1 MKKLLLFLM
10 MLAMAVPLW
19 AGLQTVTIHR
29 NEGQFSESNGVYY
42 CYKSGLM
49 MTFTSGMNNP
59 NYLVEHQQVYF
70 EVRSVNPEYIIKK
83 IVFHCVDNT
92 TSDNLD
98 CFYWGP
104 STIHIVQNWTYPSQ
118 PGTYTYSGY
127 TGTWRGTTN
136 KIQFTTEAKPV
147 RFGSVDIT
155 FEKETGDIFDLV
167 TADSLLQA
175 GHKYAIVNQYYP
187 TNSEDEGY
195 AMSTLMNDSY
205 STIGRTKVSFV
216 PNTNKHKVI
225 INDETRII
233 TLQTGTNVSDRP
245 WYLGSGSSTVKMRRA
260 SSQTGSATSAKGYTL
275 SFENIGSYPE
285 FFPVK
290 IEIGAEA
297 DNYPARIRF
306 CDNSANYNKPTDT
319 NYAIGHNNTYEY
331 FKVLDITS
339 TNSYAA
345 TQRVHLYKPA
355 QNYIITTERHPEDGG
370 EITLTD
376 GVLEINGNQTSQ
388 ELENVSFYVSV
399 NDGYTIQSVTA
410 TDANN
415 NPVTIECTS
424 QMLQGNSYKF
434 TMPGANVHIV
444 VNYAQANYHVIHTEC
459 DPTYGGEYTFN
470 SGTYDMNDQVV
481 SYNGNLVNF
490 GITASLGYVFTGIT
504 ATSDDGQSTVLQLTD
519 NGDGTYSF
527 VMPDNDVTLSA
538 TFDRVIGDIF
548 ELVTSGSQIV
558 EGSTYIIVSQNHD
571 VVMKHKSRS
580 ESTFQGAPIVEWP
593 LGVDDK
599 SKVRVDDNACFFR
612 MDDLVLNTSNNY
624 KSAYMNTLV
633 GYIGYNGYDG
643 TTGNVITTPDMSG
656 YNRAT
661 MYISAAASG
670 QNNYLCTFD
679 SIKTANR
686 TIRYEVGTNSFKIIN
701 YNNNSDERVWLYK
714 LAESYHNI
722 SVICTP
728 PEGGSVTT
736 SASSAQENETVT
748 FNVTTN
754 DGYNFDGVTVTYTDG
769 SAGTIPVTDNGDGSY
784 SFTMPDNAV
793 TINAEFSIIPVG
805 YAITTECIP
814 SNGGYFHVYVNNVNY
829 YGSANAMPGE
839 NVAVWVGTNPGYRI
853 ASVTAENLTTGEAVT
868 LTLDPN
874 NSNDAG
880 NTYDFTMPV
889 GNVHITAKFYTPL
902 FLLGTAMGR
911 TNWCPSGPEFAFDAE
926 NDQYYLD
933 VYFKGIRG
941 VPGQNDDEYGYFS
954 MAGAV
959 APVDWTNYGETY
971 SDRWGEV
978 QQRLAAEN
986 PNSDYNLVGDGSAD
1000 VVLYNDRPDNAF
1012 KIKAGVYRIIVN
1024 HDKNRMSIVQY
1035 KPSIAF
1041 DPVSGSPVNMND
1053 VVDIT
1058 SNLQDTVHHIA
1069 ARYGINEV
1077 AQKFRN
1083 TTDGGANWTSD
1094 ENSGQNGA
1102 QAVISHTG
1110 TTTVVAEAWIGYIT
1124 ARDTAEYVLRGITYV
1139 VNPDAAGTVT
1149 GPTSSSPG
1157 TTVTVTPTASNGYY
1171 LDNVTAT
1178 VTIDGVEQPV
1188 TLTDNGDG
1196 TYSFEMP
1203 DGDVTVTANFA
1214 AGYRIFTYCYP
1225 PEGGSI
1231 NVASSAEYGDQV
1243 NFTVNRSPG
1252 YALTNLRIINETT
1265 GEIETHYLTDDI
1277 DYTFYFYMP
1286 ASNVTIEATFEP
1298 GYDVTKRV
1306 VPNGNCVNTFDVWSE
1321 TWYPMVRNTY
1331 CVGDRIYCELMPV
1344 YNYQIDSV
1352 TLTNETTGEVIVLE
1366 CTDTIEVDVDQFH
1379 SPEIYYDYDF
1389 EMPASNVIITV
1400 YLSTIIDD
1408 TPLGFIERHDT
1419 YGSEEY
1425 VTVSDELI
1433 GTWMAKN
1440 YLWAK
1445 DQRPSNYFL
1454 NKTGEPIDFIRTKM
1468 KREVNEDGQK
1478 IDWQPEEWDQSN
1490 WVMLDFGRLPQFAD
1504 WEYDPAVYQ
1513 AMRETMQ
1520 NYVDNRILEKT
1531 ISGNYYCTGR
1541 PMEVLDEDFREV
1553 KCQHVIIL
1561 DKLPEHGPLATSESE
1576 SLGYPGYVEDPREWY
1591 HYSNPTS
1598 YKYNHYMSSN
1608 FDRNNSTSS
1617 GVAVSS
1623 DVIDDYANMGV
1634 TLNPNDRYFFMTPK
1648 DQEVAQVWGVW
1659 VGSRTFE
1666 FNGKTTT
1673 GDVFESYEYNL
1684 QDNVNTL
1691 GFSGSFYV
1699 PSWEFNRL
1707 DAPASNDP
1715 KYGKPGVDDEKEP
1728 LELNT
1733 AYIFHAAIKYMHV
1746 QDDVVSMPSVPLHAP
1761 VAPST
1766 STPNFYM
1773 VYPLD
1778 VMSSEGSA
1786 TSVREIRQAASTEID
1801 SIRYYNIMGQESET
1815 PFDGINIEVIRYKDG
1830 SSISK
1835 KILR

>member
-1 MKKLLLFLM
+1 MKKLLLLLM

-29 NEGQFSESNGVYY
+29 NEGQFEESNGVYY

-92 TSDNLD
+92 TNDNLD

-195 AMSTLMNDSY
+195 AMSTLMNESY
-205 STIGRTKVSFV
+205 NTIGRTKVSFV

-260 SSQTGSATSAKGYTL
+260 SSQTGSATSAKGYPL

-345 TQRVHLYKPA
+345 TQRVHLYRPA

-415 NPVTIECTS
+415 NPVTIDCT
-424 QMLQGNSYKF
+424 QTTLQGNRYAF
-434 TMPGANVHIV
+434 TMPAANVNIV

-470 SGTYDMNDQVV
+470 SGTFDTNNEVV
-481 SYNGNLVNF
+481 SYAGNNVNF
-490 GITASLGYVFTGIT
+490 GVTASQGYVFTGIT
-504 ATSDDGQSTVLQLTD
+504 ATSEDGQSTVLPLTD

-548 ELVTSGSQIV
+548 QLVESNQDIV
-558 EGSTYIIVSQNHD
+558 EGSTYIIVSQTSEK
-571 VVMKHKSRS
+571 VMKHWNRT
-580 ESTFQGAPIVEWP
+580 ETTFQGTPIVEW
-593 LGVDDK
+593 VTADMK
-599 SKVRVDDNACFFR
+599 KVRVDDNGCFFTL
-612 MDDLVLNTSNNY
+612 DDFSETSATSS
-624 KSAYMNTLV
+624 KRAVMNTLV
-633 GYIGYNGYDG
+633 GYLGYNG
-643 TTGNVITTPDMSG
+643 TNVTSTPDKSG
-656 YNRAT
+656 YNMAT
-661 MYISAAASG
+661 MFISSTVS
-670 QNNYLCTFD
+670 NFLCTFD
-679 SIKTANR
+679 LIENANIC
-686 TIRYEVGTNSFKIIN
+686 IRYDADGNFFKMVN
-701 YNNNSDERVWLYK
+701 YTSSPAGERVWLYR
-714 LAESYHNI
+714 LIETYHNI
-722 SVICTP
+722 STICTP
-728 PEGGSVTT
+728 PEGGSITVSTT
-736 SASSAQENETVT
+736 SAQADEVVT
-748 FNVTTN
+748 FSVTTN
-754 DGYNFDGVTVTYTDG
+754 EGYNFEGVSVTYTDG
-769 SAGTIPVTDNGDGSY
+769 TSGTIALTENADGTY

-793 TINAEFSIIPVG
+793 TITAEFSVIPVG

-814 SNGGYFHVYVNNVNY
+814 SGGGYCHVYVNNVNY
-829 YGSANAMPGE
+829 YGSANAMPSE
-839 NVAVWVGTNPGYRI
+839 NVAVWVGTNMGYRI
-853 ASVTAENLTTGEAVT
+853 ASVTAVNTTTGETVT

-880 NTYDFTMPV
+880 NTYTFTMPV
-889 GNVHITAKFYTPL
+889 GNVHITAKFYENL

-911 TNWCPSGPEFAFDAE
+911 TGWCASGPEFTFDPV
-926 NDQYYLD
+926 NDQYYID

-941 VPGQNDDEYGYFS
+941 VNGMDDDEYGYFS
-954 MAGAV
+954 MAKR
-959 APVDWTNYGETY
+959 VDNITWQTANNGDGNWEN
-971 SDRWGEV
+971 V
-978 QQRLAAEN
+978 QGRLAAEN
-986 PNSDYNLVGDGSAD
+986 QDPNNNLVADGSTG

-1024 HDKNRMSIVQY
+1024 HDMNQMSIVQY
-1035 KPSIAF
+1035 KPSIVF

-1094 ENSGQNGA
+1094 ENNGQNGA

-1139 VNPDAAGTVT
+1139 VNPDANAGTVT

-1188 TLTDNGDG
+1188 TLTDNGNG

-1214 AGYRIFTYCYP
+1214 VGYRIFTYCYP
-1225 PEGGSI
+1225 PEGGNI
-1231 NVASSAEYGDQV
+1231 DVASSAEYGDQV
-1243 NFTVNRSPG
+1243 YFTVNRSPG
-1252 YALTNLRIINETT
+1252 YALTGLRIINLTT
-1265 GEIETHYLTDDI
+1265 GETEIYDLVDDNV
-1277 DYTFYFYMP
+1277 YTFYFFMP
-1286 ASNVTIEATFEP
+1286 AADVEIEATFGP
-1298 GYDVTKRV
+1298 GYDVTRHV
-1306 VPNGNCVNTFDVWSE
+1306 VPSWNCVNSFDIYSDG
-1321 TWYPMVRNTY
+1321 TDYPINGNTY
-1331 CVGDRIYCELMPV
+1331 CVGDNLFADLMPMW
-1344 YNYQIDSV
+1344 NYQIDSV

-1366 CTDTIEVDVDQFH
+1366 VWDTNETIGDDFH
-1379 SPEIYYDYDF
+1379 TVTTHFVYDF
-1389 EMPASNVIITV
+1389 EMPASNIIITA
-1400 YLSTIIDD
+1400 YLSKIIDD

-1419 YGSEEY
+1419 YASNEY

-1440 YLWAK
+1440 YVWAK
-1445 DQRPSNYFL
+1445 DQRPSNYTL

-1468 KREVNEDGQK
+1468 KREVSENGAM

-1490 WVMLDFGRLPQFAD
+1490 WVMLDFGNLPQFD
-1504 WEYDPAVYQ
+1504 KWDEDPAVYQ
-1513 AMRETMQ
+1513 AMREAMQ

-1531 ISGNYYCTGR
+1531 VSGVYYCLGR
-1541 PMEVLDEDFREV
+1541 PMAELNDDFIDV
-1553 KCQHVIIL
+1553 KCQHVIVL
-1561 DKLPEHGPLATSESE
+1561 DKLPEYGPPATNESE

-1608 FDRNNSTSS
+1608 FNRDNTTPS
-1617 GVAVSS
+1617 GIEVNS

-1659 VGSRTFE
+1659 VGSRTFD
-1666 FNGKTTT
+1666 FDGKTTT

-1691 GFSGSFYV
+1691 DFSGCFYV

-1707 DAPASNDP
+1707 DAPANNNP
-1715 KYGKPGVDDEKEP
+1715 KYGKPGVDDEKNP

-1733 AYIFHAAIKYMHV
+1733 AYIFHAAIKYIYRS
-1746 QDDVVSMPSVPLHAP
+1746 DNAAPSAPPHAHAP

-1766 STPNFYM
+1766 STPGFYM

-1786 TSVREIRQAASTEID
+1786 TSVREIRQPASTEID

>member
-1 MKKLLLFLM
+1 MKKLLLLLM

-233 TLQTGTNVSDRP
+233 TLQTGTNVEDRP

-260 SSQTGSATSAKGYTL
+260 SSTSGSAVSAKGYPL

-339 TNSYAA
+339 TNPYAA

-355 QNYIITTERHPEDGG
+355 QNYIITTERHPEAGG

-415 NPVTIECTS
+415 NPVTIDCT
-424 QMLQGNSYKF
+424 QTTLQGNRYAF
-434 TMPGANVHIV
+434 TMPGANVNIV

-519 NGDGTYSF
+519 NGGGTYSF

-643 TTGNVITTPDMSG
+643 TTGNVITTPDLSG

-661 MYISAAASG
+661 MYISGAASG

-686 TIRYEVGTNSFKIIN
+686 TIRYEYGTNSFKIIN

-714 LAESYHNI
+714 LADSYHNI
-722 SVICTP
+722 STVCTP
-728 PEGGSVTT
+728 PEGGSITVSET
-736 SASSAQENETVT
+736 SAQADETVT
-748 FNVTTN
+748 FSVTTN
-754 DGYNFDGVTVTYTDG
+754 QGYNFDGVTVTYTDG
-769 SAGTIPVTDNGDGSY
+769 SAGTITLTENSDGTY
-784 SFTMPDNAV
+784 SFTMPGNAV
-793 TINAEFSIIPVG
+793 TITAEFSVIPVG

-814 SNGGYFHVYVNNVNY
+814 SGGGYCHVYVNNVNY

-839 NVAVWVGTNPGYRI
+839 NVAVWVGTNYGYRI

-868 LTLDPN
+868 LTLDPD
-874 NSNDAG
+874 NSNAAG

-889 GNVHITAKFYTPL
+889 GNVKITAKFYTPL

-911 TNWCPSGPEFAFDAE
+911 TSWCPSGPEFTFDAE

-986 PNSDYNLVGDGSAD
+986 PNSDYNLVGDGSTD
-1000 VVLYNDRPDNAF
+1000 VVLYGDRPDNAF
-1012 KIKAGVYRIIVN
+1012 KIKAGIYRIIIN
-1024 HDKNRMSIVQY
+1024 HDLNQMSIVQY

-1041 DPVSGSPVNMND
+1041 DPVSGSPVSLND

-1102 QAVISHTG
+1102 QAVITDTG

-1139 VNPDAAGTVT
+1139 VNPDANAGTVT

-1157 TTVTVTPTASNGYY
+1157 TTVTVTPTAASGYY
-1171 LDNVTAT
+1171 LDNVTVTYT
-1178 VTIDGVEQPV
+1178 VDGVDQSV
-1188 TLTDNGDG
+1188 TVTDNGDG
-1196 TYSFEMP
+1196 TYSFVMP
-1203 DGDVTVTANFA
+1203 DVDVTVTANFA
-1214 AGYRIFTYCYP
+1214 SGYRIYAECLP

-1231 NVASSAEYGDQV
+1231 SVASAAQAGE
-1243 NFTVNRSPG
+1243 TVTFSVSENAG
-1252 YALTNLRIINETT
+1252 YVLTNLALYDDVSGQYIYPDYNAANNTYSFTMPSANVYIDAFFGEGYTITT
-1265 GEIETHYLTDDI
+1265 VVDPAQGGVLNVTPAANTYGMNAPISVELIPATDYEVVCVTLTNNTTHQVIELYPDPTALDNGEYHY
-1277 DYTFYFYMP
+1277 FFRMP
-1286 ASNVTIEATFEP
+1286 ASNVT
-1298 GYDVTKRV
+1298 VT
-1306 VPNGNCVNTFDVWSE
+1306 
-1321 TWYPMVRNTY
+1321 
-1331 CVGDRIYCELMPV
+1331 
-1344 YNYQIDSV
+1344 
-1352 TLTNETTGEVIVLE
+1352 
-1366 CTDTIEVDVDQFH
+1366 
-1379 SPEIYYDYDF
+1379 
-1389 EMPASNVIITV
+1389 A
-1400 YLSTIIDD
+1400 YLAIP
-1408 TPLGFIERHDT
+1408 TPLGYIERYDT
-1419 YGSEEY
+1419 KEDGDH
-1425 VTVSDELI
+1425 VVVADELI
-1433 GTWMAKN
+1433 GTWMAKQ
-1440 YLWAK
+1440 YVWAK
-1445 DQRPSNYFL
+1445 DQQQSNYYL
-1454 NKTGEPIDFIRTKM
+1454 NKTGDPIDFIRTKM
-1468 KREVNEDGQK
+1468 KREASENGLL
-1478 IDWQPEEWDQSN
+1478 IDWQTEEWDQSN
-1490 WVMLDFGRLPQFAD
+1490 WVMLDFGQISDFAD
-1504 WEYDPAVYQ
+1504 WETNPATYQ
-1513 AMRETMQ
+1513 AMREAMQ
-1520 NYVDNRILEKT
+1520 NYIDNT
-1531 ISGNYYCTGR
+1531 ITEGTIKGIYQCLGSPIDVPKDNFVG
-1541 PMEVLDEDFREV
+1541 M
-1553 KCQHVIIL
+1553 KCQHVIVL
-1561 DKLPEHGPLATSESE
+1561 DQLPGYGTLATSESE
-1576 SLGYPGYVEDPREWY
+1576 SLGYPGYVGDPREWY
-1591 HYSNPTS
+1591 HYSNPTR
-1598 YKYNHYMSSN
+1598 YMYNHYMSSN
-1608 FDRNNSTSS
+1608 FNRSNTTSS
-1617 GVAVSS
+1617 GVAISS
-1623 DVIDDYANMGV
+1623 DVLDDYADMGYP
-1634 TLNPNDRYFFMTPK
+1634 LNPNDRYFFMTPK

-1659 VGSRTFE
+1659 VGSRSFQ
-1666 FNGKTTT
+1666 FNGETIT
-1673 GDVFESYEYNL
+1673 GDVFESYQYNL
-1684 QDNVNTL
+1684 QENVNSL
-1691 GFSGSFYV
+1691 GFTGSFFV
-1699 PSWEFNRL
+1699 PNWQFNRL
-1707 DAPASNDP
+1707 DLPGGSVLN
-1715 KYGKPGVDDEKEP
+1715 YGKPGEDDEKEP
-1728 LELNT
+1728 LDVNQS
-1733 AYIFHAAIKYMHV
+1733 YIFHAAIQYSF
-1746 QDDVVSMPSVPLHAP
+1746 QAGGTSSGAP
-1761 VAPST
+1761 QYTPTAPS
-1766 STPNFYM
+1766 SSSPGFYM

-1778 VMSSEGSA
+1778 LMSSDGAA
-1786 TSVREIRQAASTEID
+1786 TSVREIRSQMSTEID